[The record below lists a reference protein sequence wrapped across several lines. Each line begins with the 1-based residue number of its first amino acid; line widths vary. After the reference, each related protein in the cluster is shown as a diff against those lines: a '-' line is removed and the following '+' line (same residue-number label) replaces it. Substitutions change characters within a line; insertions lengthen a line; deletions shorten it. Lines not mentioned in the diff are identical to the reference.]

1 MEGSISRTA
10 DHPPKERV
18 CPPALFAGTFL
29 ACLLRRW
36 TRLSQRLAGR
46 NRGPRQIGL
55 PDKRSMRLLGVWIFI
70 EIPGA
75 LEAEK
80 KGEKMLRK
88 VRRIFLT
95 LLVGVL
101 VGGSST
107 TASAEKVKAPFDP
120 EGKPLLY
127 VSFLPLVTDKGDFV
141 PVLVEF
147 YRTPAGEVVVEWN
160 PFETRRLQAV
170 DLSPADP
177 CGPIWINKA
186 LLTRERQSGWRGW
199 ILRSEP
205 IERDEWGLEPSIS
218 PKCRKQLASI
228 E

>member
-1 MEGSISRTA
+1 MRSSRI
-10 DHPPKERV
+10 R
-18 CPPALFAGTFL
+18 
-29 ACLLRRW
+29 
-36 TRLSQRLAGR
+36 
-46 NRGPRQIGL
+46 
-55 PDKRSMRLLGVWIFI
+55 IFI
-70 EIPGA
+70 EILGSV
-75 LEAEK
+75 EAKE

-88 VRRIFLT
+88 LRRVFLT

-101 VGGSST
+101 VWGSST

-120 EGKPLLY
+120 EGKSLLY

-147 YRTPAGEVVVEWN
+147 YKTSAGDVVVEWN
-160 PFETRRLQAV
+160 PFKTRRLQAV

-186 LLTRERQSGWRGW
+186 LLTRRHQSGWRGW

-205 IERDEWGLEPSIS
+205 IDRDEWELEPSIS
-218 PKCRKQLASI
+218 PNCRKQLASI